1 MLLGFLVLGEAW
13 ALLRAD
19 CLLFADAYPWV
30 LDRWGHICD
39 PGVQR
44 GGARMCSGQVFFV
57 RQLFVGCLV
66 CSAKQC
72 LAFDRHWL

>member
-44 GGARMCSGQVFFV
+44 GGARMCSGQVF
-57 RQLFVGCLV
+57 L
-66 CSAKQC
+66 
-72 LAFDRHWL
+72 